1 MNESKASLIQ
11 SQFLA
16 KIEDLIPAGTSL
28 VMELAEVLEISNDS
42 AYRRMRGETLLSIDE
57 IIKLCDHFRISFDA
71 FARRESG
78 LVTFR
83 YTNIEPKI
91 TSFVQYLQS
100 LQNDLGLIAK
110 AKYSQIIYA
119 CEDIPVFHHYAFD
132 LIADFKM
139 FYWMRSIMNV
149 PELDK
154 SFFKPEIVPEELRDL
169 ARSII
174 RLYSQVPSVEI
185 WCETTVQSTLKQIEY
200 YWESGMFETRE
211 EALAVCAS
219 LRMELS
225 SIQKQAENSR
235 KSFGEEAPE
244 APEKNYELYFSEI
257 ELTNNCVL
265 VKMDAVR
272 GVYLGHFSFY
282 TMATM
287 NEVYCEKTEAW
298 LNSIIKKSTLISGV
312 AEKQRY
318 QFFRK
323 AYKMLDDLE
332 NHIKE
337 A

>member
-1 MNESKASLIQ
+1 MNESQASLIQ

-28 VMELAEVLEISNDS
+28 VAELADVLEISNDS

-57 IIKLCDHFRISFDA
+57 IIRLCDQFRISFDA

-100 LQNDLGLIAK
+100 LQTDLERIAK
-110 AKYSQIIYA
+110 AKFSQIIYA

-132 LIADFKM
+132 LIANFKM

-149 PELDK
+149 PELDN
-154 SFFKPEIVPEELRDL
+154 SYFKPEMVPQELRDQ
-169 ARSII
+169 AHAII
-174 RLYSQVPSVEI
+174 HLYSQVPSIEI

-200 YWESGMFETRE
+200 YWESGMFETKE

-219 LRMELS
+219 LRMEIA

-235 KSFGEEAPE
+235 KSVGDTPAGT
-244 APEKNYELYFSEI
+244 PEKNYELYYSDI

-265 VKMDAVR
+265 VKMDAVQA
-272 GVYLGHFSFY
+272 VYLGHFSFY
-282 TMATM
+282 TMATL
-287 NEVYCEKTEAW
+287 NEVYCEKTNAW
-298 LNSIIKKSTLISGV
+298 LSSIIKKSTLISGV

-323 AYKMLDDLE
+323 AFKMMDDLE